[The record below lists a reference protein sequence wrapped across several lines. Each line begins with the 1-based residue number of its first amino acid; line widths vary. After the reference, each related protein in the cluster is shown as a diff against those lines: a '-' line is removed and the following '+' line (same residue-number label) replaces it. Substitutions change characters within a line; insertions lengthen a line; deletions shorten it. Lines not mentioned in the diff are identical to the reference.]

1 MPGVVGH
8 EEVVRSKAKLRKD
21 AKREKKLEKFE
32 AKQNKLNDEATKT
45 NKVKKSK
52 SKKQDNV
59 VLPSLGH
66 SGKKDVTQKMPDSYS
81 PRFVEAHWYDWW
93 ERCGYFTPEFRVQNI
108 GSRAD
113 SQEKF
118 VMVIPPPNVTGN
130 LHLGHAL
137 TNSIEDAITRWNRMH
152 GKTTLWLPG
161 CDHAGIATQVVVE
174 KKLWRERNLTR
185 HDLGR
190 EAFVEEIWKW
200 KEEKGDRIY
209 AQLRA
214 LGSSCDWSRARFTM
228 DPIMSRAV
236 VEAFCRL
243 HEQGLIYRSLR
254 LVNWSCA
261 LRSAISDIEVD
272 KLELSGRTILPVPG
286 YDKPV
291 TFGVIVSFAYPLVP
305 QPGDPVEGLHL
316 VVATTRLETMLGDTG
331 VAVHP
336 DDTRYKHLVGRLI
349 QHPLLP
355 DRQLPIVADTFVD
368 RDFGTG
374 AVKLTPAH
382 DYTDWEAGLRH
393 NLPAISVIDEEGNM
407 TETAGPSF
415 AGMKRFHAREAV
427 RAALQQL
434 GLYHGERD
442 NPMVVPMCSRSKDVI
457 EPLLKPQWYMRCQE
471 MADEA
476 MKAVSDG
483 RLRIIPDIHV
493 RTWNNWLTDCH
504 DWCIS
509 RQLWWGHR
517 IPAYQVA
524 LLNKNSGEFEPLD
537 PTVNSSWV
545 VGRTVAEALDRAC
558 VQFDRTADQLQ
569 LTQDTDVLDTWFSS
583 QLFPFSV
590 FGWPDQTADL
600 QAFYPGQLLETGH
613 DILFFWVARMVMIG
627 LRLTNQLPFHT
638 IYLHAMV
645 RDAHGKKMSKSLG
658 NAIDPVDVIHGISLE
673 DLQAQLE
680 HGNLDPRELKR
691 ARDAQAKDFPKG
703 IPECGTDALRLALC
717 AYTKQGRNINLDIL
731 RVQGYRFFCNKLWNA
746 VRYALYHCLGEEF
759 QPPAINSLRDC
770 LQAIRNHKLVS
781 GTDRWIVSRLVN
793 AVQQC
798 DIGFR
803 TFQFPTATTVCYNFW
818 LYELCDV
825 YLEYTKPIV
834 KCTQDQQPP
843 SPERA
848 ELVRQILYICMH
860 CGLRLLH
867 PFMPFITEELF
878 QRLPR
883 QISSGDTAFVD
894 APSVCVAAYPRP
906 EDVNEF
912 RDEEGVETDF
922 CLVTSIVHRLR
933 ALRSAYHVL
942 PQSIPSTERTVIRG
956 ALDAQ
961 ILAPPKVIGSLQ
973 NGNYLIDVVE
983 PLGKCRLLKATSERK
998 EIDTSGCISATV
1010 SARDV
1015 HFASDT
1021 PEMNIESTDVG
1032 AVEEMQEEEEE
1043 MSNHIQTRTDTARV
1057 ALPATCQLYLH
1068 LAGRIDTV
1076 AEEKR
1081 TKDRLNQVSESIRML
1096 TQERA
1101 RPEYQTKVSMSKRHL
1116 DERKLHELEV
1126 ESQQLEDMLNSLSSL
1141 VPSNEACQQV
1151 GQGAQSVADLHT
1163 AFQMHPLLRIVT
1175 TICPSSHNLVIE
1187 MPAPDLQATLEHL
1200 ASQTLLGGDQLSSR
1214 AEVKQWLAWAIRLS
1228 SGQADTS
1235 VFSRFC
1241 KQIVARLSTMNDV
1254 RYLAGTNEPTL
1265 ADLASAYVLRLCPNH
1280 SSLMYTPVSLW
1291 LARIKQAFREH
1302 SIVTEILSNH

>member
-1 MPGVVGH
+1 MPGVVGQ
-8 EEVVRSKAKLRKD
+8 EDVVRSKTKLKKD

-32 AKQNKLNDEATKT
+32 AKQNKLNDEATKA

-52 SKKQDNV
+52 SKKQDNF

-66 SGKKDVTQKMPDSYS
+66 SGKKDVTQRMPDSYS

-93 ERCGYFTPEFRVQNI
+93 ERCGYFTPEFQVKNI

-200 KEEKGDRIY
+200 KEESTVAIF
-209 AQLRA
+209 ASLV
-214 LGSSCDWSRARFTM
+214 LM
-228 DPIMSRAV
+228 H
-236 VEAFCRL
+236 FCANL
-243 HEQGLIYRSLR
+243 SYESDLR
-254 LVNWSCA
+254 LPQI
-261 LRSAISDIEVD
+261 L
-272 KLELSGRTILPVPG
+272 LHTPSG
-286 YDKPV
+286 
-291 TFGVIVSFAYPLVP
+291 FGC
-305 QPGDPVEGLHL
+305 
-316 VVATTRLETMLGDTG
+316 
-331 VAVHP
+331 
-336 DDTRYKHLVGRLI
+336 
-349 QHPLLP
+349 
-355 DRQLPIVADTFVD
+355 
-368 RDFGTG
+368 
-374 AVKLTPAH
+374 
-382 DYTDWEAGLRH
+382 
-393 NLPAISVIDEEGNM
+393 
-407 TETAGPSF
+407 
-415 AGMKRFHAREAV
+415 MKRFHAREAV

-476 MKAVSDG
+476 IKAVSDG

-545 VGRTVAEALDRAC
+545 VGRTVAEAMDRAC

-627 LRLTNQLPFHT
+627 LRLTKQLPFHT

-703 IPECGTDALRLALC
+703 IPECGTDALRFALC

-770 LQAIRNHKLVS
+770 LQAIRSHKLIS

-834 KCTQDQQPP
+834 KSTQDQQPP

-848 ELVRQILYICMH
+848 DLVRQILYICMH

-883 QISSGDTAFVD
+883 QISSSDTTFVD

-922 CLVTSIVHRLR
+922 SLVTSIVHRLR

-942 PQSIPSTERTVIRG
+942 PQSIPCTERSVIRG
-956 ALDAQ
+956 ALDVQ

-1010 SARDV
+1010 SARDFL
-1015 HFASDT
+1015 FASDT
-1021 PEMNIESTDVG
+1021 PQMHVESTDVG
-1032 AVEEMQEEEEE
+1032 AVEEMQDEDEEE
-1043 MSNHIQTRTDTARV
+1043 MVNHTQARTDPARV

-1081 TKDRLNQVSESIRML
+1081 TKDRLNQVSESIRVL

-1101 RPEYQTKVSMSKRHL
+1101 RSEYQTKVSMSKRLL

-1126 ESQQLEDMLNSLSSL
+1126 ESQQLEDMLNSLNSL
-1141 VPSNEACQQV
+1141 VQSNEACQQINH
-1151 GQGAQSVADLHT
+1151 GAQSVADPHT
-1163 AFQMHPLLRIVT
+1163 ALQMHPLLRIVT
-1175 TICPSSHNLVIE
+1175 AICPSSHYQIVE
-1187 MPAPDLQATLEHL
+1187 KPTPDLQATLEHV
-1200 ASQTLLGGDQLSSR
+1200 ASQALLGGDQLSSR

-1235 VFSRFC
+1235 ILSRFC

-1254 RYLAGTNEPTL
+1254 HYLAGTNEPTL
-1265 ADLASAYVLRLCPNH
+1265 ADLASAYVFRFCPSH
-1280 SSLMYTPVSLW
+1280 SSLVYTPVSLW

-1302 SIVTEILSNH
+1302 SIVTEILSNR